1 MAGVGVSLGAAAC
14 SASTGLWVHLARMPW
29 RVAAQSWGPRDLGIP
44 RRRKERGRLGELR
57 APGRGAERTGAPAQ
71 PTERWGPGRASGGGG
86 GWGRGAGRA
95 QPAQLMSGKARR
107 AAGLSGSA
115 VVPTASQRV
124 CRPRRAGRGVFAGSC
139 LAWAPLCWDPGAP
152 AGRVGCPPSPR
163 PEPAGPALLAPH
175 PPGGGSRPLPARS
188 RPAARRAR
196 AGRRTP
202 HSSRKGRPL
211 GRRPVVGDGGRLRVR
226 GVGLSPAHT
235 SGHPPPKCACPTAT
249 RTFSSRRPE
258 RAVEGALGQ
267 KTRESLQPPLCRGP
281 PRAPRALPDWGPRW
295 WRRRTVLVIPL
306 EAGGTSRPRV
316 DDHSPPGSTWAP
328 ARVFFFFI
336 FLFLFPF
343 AVLFLSPRV
352 RSEPP
357 AGPAFPG
364 TLLCPAAACH
374 TWGALAG

>member
-1 MAGVGVSLGAAAC
+1 MGPRCGQSAARAANEREGAARRWAVWVRGGPHGLAARLSAEARRSRSVRRVLLGLGSPVLGPGSPGWAGGVS
-14 SASTGLWVHLARMPW
+14 SEPETRT
-29 RVAAQSWGPRDLGIP
+29 
-44 RRRKERGRLGELR
+44 RRPC
-57 APGRGAERTGAPAQ
+57 A
-71 PTERWGPGRASGGGG
+71 
-86 GWGRGAGRA
+86 
-95 QPAQLMSGKARR
+95 
-107 AAGLSGSA
+107 
-115 VVPTASQRV
+115 
-124 CRPRRAGRGVFAGSC
+124 
-139 LAWAPLCWDPGAP
+139 
-152 AGRVGCPPSPR
+152 PR
-163 PEPAGPALLAPH
+163 PT

-249 RTFSSRRPE
+249 RTLSSRRPE

-352 RSEPP
+352 RSELP

>member
-1 MAGVGVSLGAAAC
+1 MSGRPCAPLGC
-14 SASTGLWVHLARMPW
+14 LGPRWSPRPRSASVGQGA
-29 RVAAQSWGPRDLGIP
+29 RVAECLQGPAWPGLPCAGTREP
-44 RRRKERGRLGELR
+44 RL
-57 APGRGAERTGAPAQ
+57 
-71 PTERWGPGRASGGGG
+71 G
-86 GWGRGAGRA
+86 GWGVLRA
-95 QPAQLMSGKARR
+95 R
-107 AAGLSGSA
+107 
-115 VVPTASQRV
+115 
-124 CRPRRAGRGVFAGSC
+124 
-139 LAWAPLCWDPGAP
+139 DPNP
-152 AGRVGCPPSPR
+152 
-163 PEPAGPALLAPH
+163 PALRSSPH
-175 PPGGGSRPLPARS
+175 PPPPGGGSCPLPARS

-249 RTFSSRRPE
+249 RTLSSRRPE
-258 RAVEGALGQ
+258 QAVEGALGQ

-295 WRRRTVLVIPL
+295 WRRWTVLVIPL
-306 EAGGTSRPRV
+306 EAGGTSRPRGAV

-343 AVLFLSPRV
+343 AFLFLSPRV